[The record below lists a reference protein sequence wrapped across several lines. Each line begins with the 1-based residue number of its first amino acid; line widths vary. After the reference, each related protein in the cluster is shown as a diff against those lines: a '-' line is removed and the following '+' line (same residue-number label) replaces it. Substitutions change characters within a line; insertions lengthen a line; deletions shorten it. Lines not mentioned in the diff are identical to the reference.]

1 MKYIQEINGGKV
13 EKGESLREGFK
24 PSAPADLVLPK
35 PTPVPA
41 PPQPNEGKE

>member
-1 MKYIQEINGGKV
+1 MAKFIEEVYGGKV

-35 PTPVPA
+35 PTPVPPA
-41 PPQPNEGKE
+41 PQPAQEK